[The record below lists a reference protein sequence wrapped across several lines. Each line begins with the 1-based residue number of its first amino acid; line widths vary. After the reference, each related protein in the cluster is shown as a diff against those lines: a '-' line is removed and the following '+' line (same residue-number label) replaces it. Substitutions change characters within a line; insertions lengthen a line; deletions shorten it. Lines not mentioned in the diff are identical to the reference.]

1 MSAICRTC
9 GGEVPNHR
17 PSALDPN
24 GSSHPGHR
32 MLSELERVSESIL
45 ALGKSQRDTR
55 YLAFAEK
62 LIDALPET
70 REEWKTVIAQHVYD
84 LVTPSEYIDRAT
96 RVRMLIEQ
104 DNPGYPDHPR
114 VTITYPEGHQLTF
127 EQANAAIWRLSTLAG
142 LPPVEQEGE
151 NVDE

>member
-24 GSSHPGHR
+24 GISHPGHR
-32 MLSELERVSESIL
+32 VLSHKELERVSESIL

-55 YLAFAEK
+55 YLPFAEK
-62 LIDALPET
+62 LIEALPET
-70 REEWKTVIAQHVYD
+70 RDEWKTVIAQHVYD

-96 RVRMLIEQ
+96 RVRMLIEH
-104 DNPGYPDHPR
+104 DNPGYPDHPK
-114 VTITYPEGHQLTF
+114 VTITCPEGHQLTF
-127 EQANAAIWRLSTLAG
+127 EQVNDAISRLSTLAG
-142 LPPVEQEGE
+142 LPPIEQEE
-151 NVDE
+151 EK